1 MVETLTIRALSLT
14 FRGIFGRNVDDSR
27 VIFNVW
33 RELCENINDSCLI
46 FNF

>member
-1 MVETLTIRALSLT
+1 MVKTLMIRALSLT

-33 RELCENINDSCLI
+33 RELWWNH
-46 FNF
+46 